1 MTSSARKP
9 TTLRRKLFLARKA
22 AEAVKKHG
30 DNAGGS
36 YSFARAEDVLEEA
49 AKQLEKRGILIIP
62 SMVEETLHFGKGGTI
77 AKAVIAYEVVDTEGD
92 ETLGPLRWA
101 GTGHDAPG
109 DKALFKAT
117 TGTAKYFLANLLNI
131 PFGTDPEAEALP
143 ASKPDSAP
151 DPSVEADR
159 ARAKQDRD
167 AEEPDLSPAS
177 RALKPVP
184 TSDLPEADWE
194 GLANANA

>member
-1 MTSSARKP
+1 MAAKKQSLA
-9 TTLRRKLFLARKA
+9 RKLFLARKA
-22 AEAVKKHG
+22 AVAVEKRG
-30 DNAGGS
+30 ESETGG

-49 AKQLEKRGILIIP
+49 AKQLEKRGILIVP
-62 SMVEETLHFGKGGTI
+62 SMVEETLHFGKRGTI

-92 ETLGPLRWA
+92 ETIGPLRWA
-101 GTGHDAPG
+101 GTGFDDPG

-131 PFGTDPEAEALP
+131 PFGTDPEAEAPP

-151 DPSVEADR
+151 DPSTEAEL
-159 ARAKQDRD
+159 ARAQQDRD

-184 TSDLPEADWE
+184 TSELPEADWE